1 MLTKD
6 NFAIYAAKAYD
17 MTLNVTEEDF
27 EADMKRFLY
36 IKRLLNKYK
45 NGDELKAR
53 LILNHVII
61 LYNCFGEAATPMLFL
76 RMEGLHEILKPFI
89 LALNYLPETVIYDD
103 KTIYTSSIPLDLEV
117 VNELRKI

>member
-6 NFAIYAAKAYD
+6 NFTIFAAKAYD

-45 NGDELKAR
+45 NGDDLKAR

-76 RMEGLHEILKPFI
+76 RMEGLHDILKPFI
-89 LALNYLPETVIYDD
+89 LSLNYLPSKVEYDG
-103 KTIYTSSIPLDLEV
+103 KIIHTSDIPLDV
-117 VNELRKI
+117 AVIAELRKI

>member
-1 MLTKD
+1 MLTKE
-6 NFAIYAAKAYD
+6 NFALYAAKAYD

-27 EADMKRFLY
+27 EADLKRFLY

-76 RMEGLHEILKPFI
+76 RMEGLHDVIKPFI
-89 LALNYLPETVIYDD
+89 LALNYLPETISYDG
-103 KTIYTSSIPLDLEV
+103 KIIYTSDIPMNLEIV
-117 VNELRKI
+117 AELRNI